1 VTAVR
6 FLLDEHVYGAVA
18 LGLRRRSIDVQTVH
32 EAGRRGLSDESHVQ
46 WAQEHRCVIVT
57 GDDDYLRI
65 GSTTRHAGIAY
76 YVRDKTTIGS
86 LIRALVDI
94 AESDTLETID
104 NEVRF
109 L

>member
-1 VTAVR
+1 
-6 FLLDEHVYGAVA
+6 
-18 LGLRRRSIDVQTVH
+18 
-32 EAGRRGLSDESHVQ
+32 
-46 WAQEHRCVIVT
+46 VT

-86 LIRALVDI
+86 LIRTLVDI